1 MTPQTADSSNFFPLL
16 LIVYLLII
24 LFDFIT
30 LGGFNYPLLVK
41 LIYLIMFIFGVIAL
55 LHPEEMKR
63 TLK

>member
-1 MTPQTADSSNFFPLL
+1 MTPQTADSSNFFPLI

-41 LIYLIMFIFGVIAL
+41 LIYMIMLIFGVIAL

>member
-1 MTPQTADSSNFFPLL
+1 MTPQTADSSNFFPLI

-30 LGGFNYPLLVK
+30 LGVFNYPLLVK
-41 LIYLIMFIFGVIAL
+41 LIYMIMLIFGVIVL

>member
-1 MTPQTADSSNFFPLL
+1 MTPQTADSSNFFPLI

-41 LIYLIMFIFGVIAL
+41 LIYMIMLIFGVIVL